1 MKFRF
6 AWLLALL
13 AGCAVTLSA
22 QSPTPSCPTAP
33 AMLVR
38 PANGEAGVESP
49 VEFKWTDVTGATS
62 YELIAS
68 FNGGTPSTIAVTRD
82 TEYSASVPAGPV
94 EWWVVATTQSCNG
107 LSSLHSRFTA
117 AGATSGCSAV
127 TAAPQPI
134 APANGAINLNSP
146 VTFSWTGV
154 NGAIEYR
161 LWASINGAAAVLLGT
176 TTSTQLT
183 ASVPMGQILWYVEA
197 EFQNCPSTY
206 SGRSSLTVVT
216 GGVCSNSPTALI
228 APANNASNI
237 TSPVTF
243 QWSKVA
249 GAIAYKLFVLTS
261 AAVPD
266 LIGTTTD
273 TSLVRLVS
281 EGAVT
286 WWVDTSF
293 AGCPDVRSVQFR
305 FTVAPSNSCAGSIAL
320 LTPANG
326 STVASPV
333 TMAWT
338 PVPNATIYR
347 IWVSIDGGPSTVLT
361 RSGNATEKVNLPSG
375 NVDWY
380 VEALFTG
387 CPSIVSPHR
396 QFIVSKS
403 PTCAANAAPALTS
416 PVGGAQVSSPVDF
429 IWSPASGALL
439 YRVWVSVN
447 GDPFIDLAFTK
458 SSSLTHQN
466 LPSGT
471 IQWYVEAF
479 FDSCAAVASSRATF
493 VIPQTK
499 RCGSDAPLLVTPSDG
514 ENNVVSPVTFVWTA
528 IADATEYR
536 VFAEFDNGS
545 LVPPAPVPVF
555 ALIAKTS
562 NTSVI
567 RPLPPGTF
575 TWFVESV
582 TNQCPGTRSSRS
594 RFTVA
599 QAANCSTDAP
609 QLVEPANGA
618 SNAASP
624 VHLDWNPVSAAVAYG
639 VFIRRD
645 GGAPTRLSET
655 LDTDLTRQLPEG
667 SYEWWVVAFFSGCP
681 ATESQH
687 GTFTIPAGACN
698 SRRPL
703 NQSPVDGAS
712 GLGNLVRFAWSHV
725 PNAKSYKCWASI
737 DDQGASVIGTTSA
750 DRLTVALPAGPVQW
764 YVEALFDTCP
774 STTSA
779 VSAFVVRKS
788 LPTCSTPDK
797 PQARVAAQVE
807 SGTAYNVRWTA
818 VVNSSNYELQ
828 ESTTSDFKNATT
840 QIVSD
845 ISASFTHTATQPARY
860 FYRVRAISN
869 CSDDHGPYS
878 KIVSAVV
885 IPAVSA
891 QRHTTV
897 EIGTQAGIVQ
907 QVFVAGQ
914 TPPLSFT
921 ARTDKPWLTVS
932 PSSGTLGPDGVTFTV
947 TSDPAA
953 LNLGT
958 NTGTII
964 LTYGAGSSGR
974 IAGNGVAPANV
985 PVSVSLV
992 TPVSS
997 TGKNTPPPDS
1007 LIIPAVG
1014 HAPGLNGSLF
1024 ESDVR
1029 VLNTSAQTM
1038 KYQLNFTGS
1047 GIDGTQSGNSTTIEI
1062 EPGATMA
1069 LDDILTNFF
1078 GIGSDGGAATG
1089 TLEIRPLNSSTTT
1102 FTSSTPSIQTV
1113 ASSRTYNTTPNGT
1126 YGQFIPAVSFSQF
1139 IGKSDTSIK
1148 NILSLQ
1154 QIAQST
1160 AYRTNVGL
1168 VEGAGENADVLLHV
1182 LNDAGAE
1189 LAQIPVSLQPG
1200 EHRQLNELLKTNG
1213 ITLDDGRVEVE
1224 VTSATGKVTAYAS
1237 VLDNVTNDPLLVSP
1251 VLKSSVTSTRYVL
1264 PGVGDFDIGIAHW
1277 KSDVRLFNTASTSV
1291 PVTLT
1296 YSIWGDPTH
1305 PRTSTTTLQA
1315 GEVRALDNL
1324 IRSQTW
1330 AGDPMPSNSAGSL
1343 IVTTSASSS
1352 LVATARTYTQAT
1364 SGTYGQF
1371 IPAVTPTQSVG
1382 LGGGNLQLLQLE
1394 ASERFRTNI
1403 GLAETSGNAATA
1415 HISLILPDSKFA
1427 ISTDIP
1433 LKANEFQQ
1441 ISLASFGAGTVYNG
1455 RVTVSVKSGSGR
1467 VTAYGSVI
1475 DQQTQDPTYV
1485 PAQ

>member
-1 MKFRF
+1 MKSRF
-6 AWLLALL
+6 ACLLALL

-22 QSPTPSCPTAP
+22 QSPTPGCPTAP

-38 PANGEAGVESP
+38 PANGAADVQSP
-49 VEFKWTDVTGATS
+49 VEFDWSDVTGATS
-62 YELIAS
+62 YQLIAS

-82 TEYSASVPAGPV
+82 SEYSASVPGGPV
-94 EWWVVATTQSCNG
+94 EWWVVATSQSCTG

-117 AGATSGCSAV
+117 VGATSGCPAV
-127 TAAPQPI
+127 TSGPQPI
-134 APANGAINLNSP
+134 SPANGAMNLNSP
-146 VTFSWTGV
+146 VTFSWTSV

-161 LWASINGAAAVLLGT
+161 LRASINGAAAVLLGT
-176 TTSTQLT
+176 TTNTQLT
-183 ASVPMGQILWYVEA
+183 ASVPAGEILWYVEA
-197 EFQNCPSTY
+197 AFQNCPSTY
-206 SGRSSLTVVT
+206 SGRSSLTVMT
-216 GGVCSNSPTALI
+216 GGSCNGSPTTLI
-228 APANNASNI
+228 APANNASNVS
-237 TSPVTF
+237 SPVTF

-249 GAIAYKLFVLTS
+249 GATAYKLFVLSST
-261 AAVPD
+261 AVPD

-273 TSLVRLVS
+273 TSLVRLVPD
-281 EGAVT
+281 GAVT

-293 AGCPDVRSVQFR
+293 AGCPDVRSAQFR
-305 FTVAPSNSCAGSIAL
+305 FTVAPSNACAGSIAL

-326 STVASPV
+326 ATVASPV
-333 TMAWT
+333 TLAWT
-338 PVPNATIYR
+338 AVPNATIYR
-347 IWVSIDGGPSTVLT
+347 VWVSIDGGPSTVLT
-361 RSGNATEKVNLPSG
+361 RSGNAAEKVNLPSG

-403 PTCAANAAPALTS
+403 PTCAANAAPVLTS

-429 IWSPASGALL
+429 NWSPASGALL

-447 GDPFIDLAFTK
+447 GDPFVDLAFTR
-458 SSSLTHQN
+458 SSSLKEQV
-466 LPSGT
+466 LPSGA
-471 IQWYVEAF
+471 IQWYAEAF
-479 FDSCAAVASSRATF
+479 FDSCAAVASSKATF

-499 RCGSDAPLLVTPSDG
+499 RCGSDAPLPVTPADG

-536 VFAEFDNGS
+536 VFASVNGS
-545 LVPPAPVPVF
+545 DF

-575 TWFVESV
+575 TWFVESI
-582 TNQCPGTRSSRS
+582 TSQCPGTRSSRS

-609 QLVEPANGA
+609 QLVAPANA
-618 SNAASP
+618 ANNVASP
-624 VHLDWNPVSAAVAYG
+624 VRLDWNPVSGAVAYS

-645 GGAPTRLSET
+645 GGSPTRLSET
-655 LDTDLTRQLPEG
+655 LDPGLIRPLPEG

-687 GTFTIPAGACN
+687 GTFTIPPGACN

-703 NQSPVDGAS
+703 NQSPIDGAS

-737 DDQGASVIGTTSA
+737 DDQGASVIGTTAA
-750 DRLTVALPAGPVQW
+750 DKLTVALPAGPVQW
-764 YVEALFDTCP
+764 YVEALFDNCP

-779 VSAFVVRKS
+779 VSAFAVRKS
-788 LPTCSTPDK
+788 LPACSTPDK

-818 VVNSSNYELQ
+818 AVNSSNYELQ
-828 ESTTSDFKNATT
+828 ESTTGDFKNATT

-845 ISASFTHTATQPARY
+845 ISVSFTHPATQPARY

-921 ARTDKPWLTVS
+921 ARTDKPWLTVT
-932 PSSGTLGPDGVTFTV
+932 PSSGTLGPEGVTFTV

-1014 HAPGLNGSLF
+1014 HAPGLNDSLF

-1038 KYQLNFTGS
+1038 KYQLNFTLS
-1047 GIDGTQSGNSTTIEI
+1047 GTDGTQSGNSTTIEI
-1062 EPGATMA
+1062 DPGATMA
-1069 LDDILTNFF
+1069 LDDILMNFF

-1089 TLEIRPLNSSTTT
+1089 TLEIRPLTSSTTT

-1113 ASSRTYNTTPNGT
+1113 ASSRTYNTTQNGT
-1126 YGQFIPAVSFSQF
+1126 YGQFIPAVPFSQF
-1139 IGKSDTSIK
+1139 IGKSDTSIN

-1168 VEGAGENADVLLHV
+1168 VEGAGENADVLVHV
-1182 LNDAGAE
+1182 LNDAGTE

-1200 EHRQLNELLKTNG
+1200 EHKQLNELLKTSG
-1213 ITLDDGRVEVE
+1213 ITLNDGRLEVE

-1305 PRTSTTTLQA
+1305 PRTSTMTLQA
-1315 GEVRALDNL
+1315 GEVQPLDNL

-1330 AGDPMPSNSAGSL
+1330 SGDPIPANTAGSL
-1343 IVTTSASSS
+1343 LVTTTASSS
-1352 LVATARTYTQAT
+1352 LVATARTYTQGT

-1371 IPAVTPTQSVG
+1371 IPAVTPAQSVG

-1394 ASERFRTNI
+1394 ASDRFRTNI

-1455 RVTVSVKSGSGR
+1455 RVTVSVKGGSGR

>member
-1 MKFRF
+1 
-6 AWLLALL
+6 
-13 AGCAVTLSA
+13 
-22 QSPTPSCPTAP
+22 
-33 AMLVR
+33 MLVS
-38 PANGEAGVESP
+38 PANGAVGVQSP
-49 VEFKWTDVTGATS
+49 VQFDWSDVTGATS
-62 YELIAS
+62 YQLIAS
-68 FNGGTPSTIAVTRD
+68 FNGGTPSTIAVTKD
-82 TEYSASVPAGPV
+82 SGYSASVPAGPV
-94 EWWVVATTQSCNG
+94 EWWVVTTTQSCTG

-117 AGATSGCSAV
+117 AGATTGCPAV
-127 TAAPQPI
+127 TSGPQTI
-134 APANGAINLNSP
+134 APANGAMNLNSP

-183 ASVPMGQILWYVEA
+183 ATVPAGQIVWSVEA
-197 EFQNCPSTY
+197 AFQNCPSTF
-206 SGRSSLTVVT
+206 SGRSSLTVTT
-216 GGVCSNSPTALI
+216 GGTCNNSPTTLI
-228 APANNASNI
+228 APANNASNVS
-237 TSPVTF
+237 SPVTF
-243 QWSKVA
+243 QWSTVA
-249 GAIAYKLFVLTS
+249 GAVAYKLFVLSST
-261 AAVPD
+261 AVPD
-266 LIGTTTD
+266 LVGTTTD
-273 TSLVRLVS
+273 TSLVRLVP

-293 AGCPDVRSVQFR
+293 PGCPDVRSAQFH
-305 FTVAPSNSCAGSIAL
+305 FTVAPSNACTGSIAL

-326 STVASPV
+326 ASVTSPV
-333 TMAWT
+333 MLAWT
-338 PVPNATIYR
+338 AVPNATVYR
-347 IWVSIDGGPSTVLT
+347 IWVSIDGGPSTVLA
-361 RSGNATEKVNLPSG
+361 RSLNATQKVNLPSG

-380 VEALFTG
+380 IEALFTG
-387 CPSIVSPHR
+387 CPSIVSPHSK
-396 QFIVSKS
+396 FIVSKS
-403 PTCAANAAPALTS
+403 PTCSANAAPVITS
-416 PVGGAQVSSPVDF
+416 PAGGAQVTSPVDF
-429 IWSPASGALL
+429 NWNPVSGALL
-439 YRVWVSVN
+439 YRVWVSIN
-447 GDPFIDLAFTK
+447 GDPFVDLAFTK
-458 SSSLTHQN
+458 SSSLKQVD

-479 FDSCAAVASSRATF
+479 FDSCTPVASSKSTF
-493 VIPQTK
+493 VIPQTN
-499 RCGSDAPLLVTPSDG
+499 RCGSDVPLLVTPADG

-528 IADATEYR
+528 IANATEYR
-536 VFAEFDNGS
+536 VFASVNGS
-545 LVPPAPVPVF
+545 AF
-555 ALIAKTS
+555 GLIAKTS

-575 TWFVESV
+575 AWFVESV
-582 TNQCPGTRSSRS
+582 TDQCPGTRSSKS

-599 QAANCSTDAP
+599 QAANCSTNAP

-618 SNAASP
+618 NNVASP
-624 VHLDWNPVSAAVAYG
+624 VHLDWNPVSGAVAYS
-639 VFIRRD
+639 VFIRHN
-645 GGAPTRLSET
+645 GGAATRLSET
-655 LDTDLTRQLPEG
+655 LGTDLTRQLPEG
-667 SYEWWVVAFFSGCP
+667 SFEWWVVAFFSGCP
-681 ATESQH
+681 ATESTH
-687 GTFTIPAGACN
+687 GTFAIPVGACN
-698 SRRPL
+698 NRHPL

-712 GLGNLVRFAWSHV
+712 ALGNLVHFAWSQV
-725 PNAKSYKCWASI
+725 PKAKSYKLWASI
-737 DDQGASVIGTTSA
+737 DDQGASVIGATTA

-764 YVEALFDTCP
+764 YVEALFDSCP

-779 VSAFVVRKS
+779 VSAFAVRKS
-788 LPTCSTPDK
+788 LPACSTPDK
-797 PQARVAAQVE
+797 PRARVAAQVE
-807 SGTAYNVRWTA
+807 SGTAYKVHWTA

-828 ESTTSDFKNATT
+828 ESTTSDFTNATT
-840 QIVSD
+840 QVVSD

-878 KIVSAVV
+878 KTVSAVV
-885 IPAVSA
+885 IPVVSA

-897 EIGTQAGIVQ
+897 EIGTQDGIAQ

-914 TPPLSFT
+914 NPPVAFT
-921 ARTDKPWLTVS
+921 ARADKPWLTVT

-947 TSDPAA
+947 TSDPGA

-974 IAGNGVAPANV
+974 IAVNGVAPVNV

-1014 HAPGLNGSLF
+1014 HAPGLNSSLF
-1024 ESDVR
+1024 QSDVR

-1038 KYQLNFTGS
+1038 KYQLNFTLS
-1047 GIDGTQSGNSTTIEI
+1047 GTDGTQSGSSTTIEI
-1062 EPGATMA
+1062 QPAATMA

-1089 TLEIRPLNSSTTT
+1089 TLEIRPLTSSTTT
-1102 FTSSTPSIQTV
+1102 FTSTTPSIQTV

-1126 YGQFIPAVSFSQF
+1126 YGQFIPAVPFSQF
-1139 IGKSDTSIK
+1139 IGKSDTSVN

-1154 QIAQST
+1154 QIAEST

-1168 VEGAGENADVLLHV
+1168 VEGAGENANVLVHV
-1182 LNDAGAE
+1182 LNDAGTE
-1189 LAQIPVSLQPG
+1189 LAQVPVSLQPS
-1200 EHRQLNELLKTNG
+1200 EHKQLNQFLKTNG
-1213 ITLDDGRVEVE
+1213 ITLSDGRLEVE

-1251 VLKSSVTSTRYVL
+1251 VLKSSVTSSRYVL

-1277 KSDVRLFNTASTSV
+1277 KSDVRLFNTAATSV
-1291 PVTLT
+1291 PVTLM

-1315 GEVRALDNL
+1315 GEVRPLDNL

-1330 AGDPMPSNSAGSL
+1330 SGDPIPANSAGSL
-1343 IVTTSASSS
+1343 VVTTSASSS
-1352 LVATARTYTQAT
+1352 LVATARTYTQLT

-1371 IPAVTPTQSVG
+1371 IPAVTPAQSVG
-1382 LGGGNLQLLQLE
+1382 LGNGNLQLLQLE
-1394 ASERFRTNI
+1394 TSANFRTNI

-1415 HISLILPDSKFA
+1415 HVSLILPDSKLA

-1441 ISLASFGAGTVYNG
+1441 FSLDSFGAGTVYNG
-1455 RVTVSVKSGSGR
+1455 RVTVSVTGGSGR